1 MTIDGDVIIE
11 DLQDRN
17 ITCNTIWIR
26 AGSLKAGSA
35 STPFTHKINIKL
47 YGNKTDPGYVFDD
60 SLVGNKLFV
69 ITGKLSLYGV
79 SPSTLSSRLTSIIK
93 PGQTRLTV

>member
-11 DLQDRN
+11 DLNDRN
-17 ITCNTIWIR
+17 IHCKFIWIR

-35 STPFTHKINIKL
+35 SSPFTHKINITL
-47 YGNKTDPGYVFDD
+47 YGNRNDSGYVIDD

-69 ITGKLSLYGV
+69 ITGKL
-79 SPSTLSSRLTSIIK
+79 
-93 PGQTRLTV
+93 